1 MGTRISFSVDNG
13 QRVRLWR
20 DRWYG
25 DSPLSVSF
33 PILFALAIDKE
44 AWVVDIWDPLA
55 EGGPGGWNPCFSRS
69 LNDWEV
75 DEVESFLRRLHGKKV
90 CDGVEDVVFW
100 TETKSGK
107 FSVKSLYNALEP
119 CSPSLFPSNCIW
131 NVWVQPK
138 VSFFAWEAT

>member
-13 QRVRLWR
+13 QRVRFWR
-20 DRWYG
+20 DRWCG

-33 PILFALAIDKE
+33 PTLFDLAIDKE
-44 AWVVDIWDPLA
+44 AWVMDFWDPLV
-55 EGGPGGWNPCFSRS
+55 EGGWGGWNPCFSRS

-90 CDGVEDVVFW
+90 CDDVEDVEFW
-100 TETKSGK
+100 TETKSER
-107 FSVKSLYNALEP
+107 FSVKSLYNALES

-138 VSFFAWEAT
+138 VSFFAWEAM